1 VAAGAVW
8 VACATLGVAPAGV
21 PVASET
27 TAKIVRN
34 RTEQVAASLRSER
47 AFAEKAK
54 IDAFGDTPAHQLLAG
69 LRDKNVI
76 FAFVESYG
84 RDAVENPAMAP
95 QVSAVLADGTA
106 RLRDAGFSTRSAFL
120 TSPVTGARS
129 WLAHSTFLSG
139 LWIKNQQRYR
149 GLTSSDRLTLTGAF
163 QRTNAWRTVGIM
175 PGVRR
180 AWPEGKFFDL
190 DRVYD
195 SRQLGYRGPNFSWTP
210 VPDQY
215 SLSAFQR
222 LEHGKDGPKP
232 LMSEIILASSH
243 NPWAPIPRMI
253 EWDEVGD
260 GSIYHAIKREG
271 KNPKDVWKDPAQVR
285 TEYRR
290 AIEYS
295 LSSLISFMERY
306 GDKDTVLVFLGD
318 HQPVPTV
325 VGHRASRDV
334 PISIVAHD
342 PDVLDRISGWRWE
355 EGLKPG
361 PKAPVWRM
369 DSFRDRFLTAYGPR
383 PGAPAPTPPAR

>member
-1 VAAGAVW
+1 
-8 VACATLGVAPAGV
+8 
-21 PVASET
+21 
-27 TAKIVRN
+27 
-34 RTEQVAASLRSER
+34 
-47 AFAEKAK
+47 
-54 IDAFGDTPAHQLLAG
+54 
-69 LRDKNVI
+69 
-76 FAFVESYG
+76 
-84 RDAVENPAMAP
+84 
-95 QVSAVLADGTA
+95 
-106 RLRDAGFSTRSAFL
+106 
-120 TSPVTGARS
+120 
-129 WLAHSTFLSG
+129 
-139 LWIKNQQRYR
+139 
-149 GLTSSDRLTLTGAF
+149 
-163 QRTNAWRTVGIM
+163 
-175 PGVRR
+175 
-180 AWPEGKFFDL
+180 
-190 DRVYD
+190 
-195 SRQLGYRGPNFSWTP
+195 